1 MQNLAPGLNSAPH
14 DVQFPP
20 LCFGGSNLGS
30 GVGKV
35 PGSLNEEAEGGARAE
50 VEGFPRS
57 ARGRASGEVSGDRR
71 PEVGG

>member
-35 PGSLNEEAEGGARAE
+35 PGSLNEEA
-50 VEGFPRS
+50 
-57 ARGRASGEVSGDRR
+57 
-71 PEVGG
+71 